1 MDKSK
6 VIFDAQDLA
15 FKMSADL
22 DKVRTIVE
30 LLGSSAYLSCN
41 VLDEKNMTYLR
52 YNHPTNTNLFA
63 VINDYLFE
71 MNNNVNEV
79 MAKLSVL
86 KDEIGTGEKN
96 EDNNDC

>member
-1 MDKSK
+1 MEKTN
-6 VIFDAQDLA
+6 VLLDAQDLT
-15 FKMSADL
+15 FQISADL
-22 DKVRTIVE
+22 DKVRTVVE

-41 VLDEKNMTYLR
+41 VLDEKNMIHLR
-52 YNHPTNTNLFA
+52 YNHPNNANLF
-63 VINDYLFE
+63 VIICDYLFE

-86 KDEIGTGEKN
+86 KDEIRTGEKN

>member
-1 MDKSK
+1 MEKSK

-22 DKVRTIVE
+22 DKVRTVVE

-41 VLDEKNMTYLR
+41 VLDEKDMAYLR
-52 YNHPTNTNLFA
+52 YNHPNNANLFA

-71 MNNNVNEV
+71 LDNTVNEV

-86 KDEIGTGEKN
+86 KDEIRTGETN